1 MQKHVLASL
10 YLTLH
15 GMPNR
20 SIISVL
26 YHVDTG
32 SAEGV
37 AESAASPQSSSF
49 SEETS
54 ITTSNVEASTSQ
66 SAPPGD
72 SQPIDD
78 RPGSDLRAPYHPD
91 VGVRP
96 CQKYAS
102 IPWPSEM
109 STHCCWTVWASSRWW
124 RSLLQDLISA
134 LPPMDNL
141 FTLRLQIVQRWQC
154 GNQILQ

>member
-10 YLTLH
+10 HLTLH

-20 SIISVL
+20 SVISVQ
-26 YHVDTG
+26 YHVDAG

-54 ITTSNVEASTSQ
+54 ITTSNVDASTSH
-66 SAPPGD
+66 STPPGD

-78 RPGSDLRAPYHPD
+78 L
-91 VGVRP
+91 
-96 CQKYAS
+96 
-102 IPWPSEM
+102 
-109 STHCCWTVWASSRWW
+109 SRK
-124 RSLLQDLISA
+124 
-134 LPPMDNL
+134 
-141 FTLRLQIVQRWQC
+141 
-154 GNQILQ
+154 